1 LGHGLAEL
9 KFPMPFLPLTRTQP
23 TYSSMKKNL
32 SPTLLISGLYLLFFA
47 PCQAQELLPEF
58 VSLLPPAPGVNGAAG
73 AAVAT
78 SDRWVVVG
86 EPSRQVGAVLNAGA
100 VHVYSRSTGK
110 LVRTLTPRD
119 PVASGAFGSSVALS
133 GNTVMV
139 GATGQSTVWGNT
151 GAVYLFALPS
161 GRQTRKLEP
170 SGPTEGFGRAVALDG
185 FRAAVGVAKFASGG
199 GSSVQF
205 YDLNKRPEPFLNG
218 FSVQP
223 ADAANSRLGTS
234 LAILGRMVLAGD
246 PGLRRAFLFS
256 FDTQLPMATLQPVGG
271 TGEDFGR
278 SVALSGGMLAVGAPG
293 EIWGAETR
301 GAVYVYHLNN
311 LGSPVRLVH
320 PGPQVGDEFGRAV
333 GATED
338 RVFIGVPGLGKNEVR
353 VVTFNRS
360 DNVLTPLLTNVFN
373 KQNATGTSLPATRFG
388 TALAVHN
395 GYMVIGD
402 SLFGTGGAA
411 FFDRPNGIGE
421 PRYGPPGF
429 GVGVAGTVNAVDGHP
444 GASLPQ
450 YRKMG
455 PVRLNQDN
463 LSFASTLSGVGT
475 AGGRTTAVVFGLP
488 PSYVTGGADALPG
501 DPLTSI
507 RQVRDP
513 VLNGVGHDDLYCQ
526 VTLRQPSGQAAVLR
540 KRGMTQQVAVRTG
553 DELSAILAGGKVR
566 RIQRALMPRYER
578 FLGVHIKG
586 QLGTGDVTRT
596 SDSAVIFFGGAS
608 SAANFERVS
617 FREGGSIGEIS
628 SRFVYSEDDAF
639 VTHAILGTPGQRQ
652 AITAMTP
659 KESSL
664 LFGTSELT
672 KTGLRPFNSV
682 SGPIQQTLFGATSN
696 ANFAFYRTTF
706 QRQAGLVT
714 TRNNEAIYGASK
726 SNFNV
731 EGLSLTKGEE
741 IVDSGGLFV
750 SRLLKFWP
758 VSNGIVA
765 QVRLGGPGVSSRND
779 LALIWRAA
787 GLGGTYILLREGD
800 GIGSADGASINV
812 IQRVEVAPKS
822 TTVGSRDGV
831 IALASL
837 RGSNAARNQV
847 LLTTKL
853 IPDSADSRRR
863 SAQLLPI
870 ARKGVTPGVRGFSFA
885 ESVNEAGVGFTG
897 TGGVVNDLGQSA
909 VIIISGSRQTLR
921 YLPSTF

>member
-1 LGHGLAEL
+1 
-9 KFPMPFLPLTRTQP
+9 
-23 TYSSMKKNL
+23 MKTNL
-32 SPTLLISGLYLLFFA
+32 SPTLLISGLCLLYFT
-47 PCQAQELLPEF
+47 PCRAQVPLPEF
-58 VSLLPPAPGVNGAAG
+58 VSLLPPAPSLNGAAG
-73 AAVAT
+73 AAVVT

-86 EPSRQVGAVLNAGA
+86 EPSRQVGAALNAGA

-119 PVASGAFGSSVALS
+119 PVASGLFGSSVALS

-170 SGPTEGFGRAVALDG
+170 TGPTEGFGRAVALDG

-278 SVALSGGMLAVGAPG
+278 SVALSAGMLAVGAPG

-301 GAVYVYHLNN
+301 GAVYVFHLNN

-320 PGPQVGDEFGRAV
+320 PSPQVGDEFGRAV
-333 GATED
+333 AATED

-353 VVTFNRS
+353 VVALSRN
-360 DNVLTPLLTNVFN
+360 NNGLTPILTNVFN

-411 FFDRPNGIGE
+411 FIDRTFYSDGTARFGAVGLGISL
-421 PRYGPPGF
+421 
-429 GVGVAGTVNAVDGHP
+429 AGTSDSVAGHP
-444 GASLPQ
+444 GVPLPS
-450 YRKMG
+450 YRRMG
-455 PVRLNQDN
+455 PARLNQGN
-463 LSFASTLSGVGT
+463 VALSSSLRGLGT
-475 AGGRTTAVVFGLP
+475 AGGRSNALVFGLA
-488 PSYVTGGADALPG
+488 PSYVTGAADALPG

-513 VLNGVGHDDLYCQ
+513 VLNGVGHDDLYYQ
-526 VTLRQPSGQAAVLR
+526 VTLRQPSGQTAVLR

-553 DELSAILAGGKVR
+553 DQLPSILAGGKVR
-566 RIQRALMPRYER
+566 SIQRALMPRYER

-586 QLGTGDVTRT
+586 QLGTGNVTRT
-596 SDSAVIFFGGAS
+596 SDSAVIFLGGAS
-608 SAANFERVS
+608 LAANNEWVS

-639 VTHAILGTPGQRQ
+639 VTHAIVGTPGQRQ
-652 AITAMTP
+652 AISTMEL
-659 KESSL
+659 KESSGIV
-664 LFGTSELT
+664 GTFELT
-672 KTGLRPFNSV
+672 KTGIRPFNSV

-706 QRQAGLVT
+706 QRQAGLVI

-779 LALIWRAA
+779 LALIWRSA
-787 GLGGTYILLREGD
+787 GLGGTFILLREGD

-822 TTVGSRDGV
+822 TTVGSRDVV

-853 IPDSADSRRR
+853 IPDNADSRRR

-870 ARKGVTPGVRGFSFA
+870 TRKGVTPDVRGLTFA
-885 ESVNEAGVGFTG
+885 ESVNEAGIGFTG

-909 VIIISGSRQTLR
+909 VTIINGAEQILR
-921 YLPSTF
+921 FLPSTF